1 MKRIQTNEQGRSM
14 VEMLGVLAVV
24 GLLSVMAFAGFRI
37 ALNKAK
43 ANSIIHDAR
52 KTWVEALAWQDG
64 QASTEWQES
73 RYASESDKTFYAK
86 RDVKENNYV
95 KVEGVEEEVCQQ
107 ILGLQKDGELI
118 VLTETLRPFTECQE
132 TSDLIFGF
140 DGVGRL
146 IPCAASADC
155 QEEGK
160 EPYNGYCDT
169 EEGYCHE
176 CGALELLNSDDTA
189 CVCDTS
195 KAVSCSDGEG
205 NSWCCGDDTGASN
218 LICGGSAGSCV
229 PNPDGKCWYDFAQ
242 TTTTKPLCHYTLSQT
257 TTPKTL
263 CHYQLVVDSNTNEGN
278 VQVVNGAGCDPG
290 YYCYLY
296 YTENCQGTLGPGSTD
311 LYGLCHKRDDL
322 MIDLSC
328 NTTTYTLTQE
338 EGKGC
343 DPGYYCYLYYTENCQ
358 GTLGPGST
366 DLYGLCHKR
375 DDLMI
380 DLSCNTTTYDL
391 TENQGCPVG
400 NFCDINWRN
409 NSCNSVAGNQE
420 GTLYGYC
427 VNRTAENAPACP
439 Y

>member
-1 MKRIQTNEQGRSM
+1 MFERGDEMRKEILNEQLNQCHSGHPRHVILNLIQDLNRDAECPQHDNRGQQSGRSM

-43 ANSIIHDAR
+43 ANSIIHDGR
-52 KTWVEALAWQDG
+52 KAWVEALAWQDG

-73 RYASESDKTFYAK
+73 RYAGESGKTFYAK
-86 RDVKENNYV
+86 RDIKENNYV
-95 KVEGVEEEVCQQ
+95 KVEGVEEEVCEQ

-146 IPCAASADC
+146 IPCETNADC

-160 EPYNGYCDT
+160 EKYNGYCDT

-205 NSWCCGDDTGASN
+205 NHWCCGDDTGASN
-218 LICGGSAGSCV
+218 LICGGSPGSCV
-229 PNPDGKCWYDFAQ
+229 PNPDGKCYYYFTETSNVQ
-242 TTTTKPLCHYTLSQT
+242 PLCHYTLT
-257 TTPKTL
+257 IDGDD
-263 CHYQLVVDSNTNEGN
+263 Y
-278 VQVVNGAGCDPG
+278 
-290 YYCYLY
+290 
-296 YTENCQGTLGPGSTD
+296 D
-311 LYGLCHKRDDL
+311 L
-322 MIDLSC
+322 
-328 NTTTYTLTQE
+328 TAE

-343 DPGYYCYLYYTENCQ
+343 ASDEYCYFWYSNQSCQGLNQNTTELWGRCQKRGVLVPDLDCSVISYELTESWGCPAGKYCYLA
-358 GTLGPGST
+358 
-366 DLYGLCHKR
+366 
-375 DDLMI
+375 
-380 DLSCNTTTYDL
+380 
-391 TENQGCPVG
+391 
-400 NFCDINWRN
+400 WRN
-409 NSCNSVAGNQE
+409 NSCSTAAPAQT

-427 VNRTAENAPACP
+427 INRETENAPNCP